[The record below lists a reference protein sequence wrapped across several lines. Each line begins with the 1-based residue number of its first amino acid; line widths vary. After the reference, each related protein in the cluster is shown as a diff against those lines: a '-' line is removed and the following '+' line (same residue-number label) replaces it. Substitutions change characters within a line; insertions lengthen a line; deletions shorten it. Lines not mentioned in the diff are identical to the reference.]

1 MYDTKYV
8 FSQLTDYLNYDR
20 FRKIVDKYKAN
31 SYVKK
36 FTCWNLLMVMLFG
49 QLSKRVSARDLVSA
63 IEAHSRKS
71 QHLGFGEHVS
81 RSNLSKSLDRKDSRV
96 FEDYAKYMIKTA
108 RQLREQDIFKLGGN
122 VYAVDSTTIDLCL
135 SVYSWAKFRRAKG
148 GVKAHVEFD
157 LETQVPAF
165 IHITTAS
172 VHDVNAMDVIPYEE
186 NAFYVFDRGYND
198 FKRLFHIDEI
208 CSKFVVRAKDNL
220 KYEPIRWKRR
230 MPKNIKS
237 DSLIRLTTY
246 NSQKKYP
253 RPLRRIE
260 FHDEELNR
268 DFVFLTNA
276 ITLDA
281 NTIALLYKN
290 RWQIELFF
298 KWLKQHLN
306 IQRFWGTSLNAV
318 KIQIYS
324 AIIAYCLIAII
335 HKKLN
340 LKCSIYE
347 MLQVLN
353 MSMTDTSSILDL
365 LKYDNNIDNELD
377 GSSEPTLF

>member
-1 MYDTKYV
+1 MYNTKYV

-71 QHLGFGEHVS
+71 RHLGFGEYVS
-81 RSNLSKSLDRKDSRV
+81 RSNLSKSLDHKDSRV

-108 RQLREQDIFKLGGN
+108 RQLREQDIFKLGGK

-208 CSKFVVRAKDNL
+208 SSKFVVRGKDNL

-276 ITLDA
+276 VTLDA
-281 NTIALLYKN
+281 NTIACFTKIDG
-290 RWQIELFF
+290 R
-298 KWLKQHLN
+298 LN
-306 IQRFWGTSLNAV
+306 
-318 KIQIYS
+318 
-324 AIIAYCLIAII
+324 
-335 HKKLN
+335 
-340 LKCSIYE
+340 
-347 MLQVLN
+347 
-353 MSMTDTSSILDL
+353 SS
-365 LKYDNNIDNELD
+365 
-377 GSSEPTLF
+377 SSG